1 MSGSQ
6 FVPAVSTPKPWGA
19 LLLPTSKVQIS
30 PAVKVTCS
38 EMQKECPG
46 RAAQRDPIGEQRP
59 LGLQAPSRVSMV
71 LSSGR
76 DFK

>member
-1 MSGSQ
+1 MSGSR
-6 FVPAVSTPKPWGA
+6 FVPAVRAHQNPGVLYCFHKQ
-19 LLLPTSKVQIS
+19 VQIS

-38 EMQKECPG
+38 EMQKGVLG
-46 RAAQRDPIGEQRP
+46 RAAQRDPIGEQQP